1 MHSMGSCFLLAFESV
16 HTDVSLSNSLIIFRK
31 TTGARNLLLVLSKLA
46 FASDRT
52 SLLPLPQMGT
62 GDRCTVGQLRSK
74 VSRCS

>member
-52 SLLPLPQMGT
+52 SLLPLGT